1 METSK
6 FQHKH
11 MEIQGKNH
19 HNYKVFSMT
28 EYTINKVN
36 LDGLSIQGM
45 KVYINVIRMLLCL
58 NSVIYIY
65 IHTYS
70 IETK

>member
-1 METSK
+1 MELDSQRNVMETSK

-19 HNYKVFSMT
+19 DNHKVFSMT

-36 LDGLSIQGM
+36 LDGLSIQEMG
-45 KVYINVIRMLLCL
+45 YI
-58 NSVIYIY
+58 
-65 IHTYS
+65 
-70 IETK
+70 